1 MNKNELNNKK
11 DQLEVIAND
20 MAKNTCIRIFGKQR
34 WEDHL
39 NENPC
44 WQTIQDTYDKVRD
57 TIMALPLNYADV
69 IALDVRENHGGA
81 VVLDKPR
88 HIVEGWPAIVSLE
101 VDENYGAFVR
111 FQDGTRGKNNDEFA
125 YLNEWFSR
133 EDIEKIYFFF
143 FDKKRLDK
151 MPYINAIYYALKNC
165 NDNKGFVFQDDT
177 KLMLS
182 YCGDLVL
189 HELVSIYR
197 HDETDEVC
205 ISTIVEGQ
213 DEPLRDY
220 LLDFDIADLK
230 QIFDVFINQFYDG
243 VPSDQLH

>member
-20 MAKNTCIRIFGKQR
+20 MAEQTCIRIFGEQR
-34 WEDHL
+34 YQDHIE
-39 NENPC
+39 ENPR
-44 WQTIQDTYDKVRD
+44 WDTIQDTYDKVRD

-125 YLNEWFSR
+125 YLNEWFDR
-133 EDIEKIYFFF
+133 DDIEKICFFF

-151 MPYINAIYYALKNC
+151 MPYINAIYYALKYC
-165 NDNKGFVFQDDT
+165 NNTKGFVFQDDT

-182 YCGDLVL
+182 YRGQLVS

-205 ISTIVEGQ
+205 ISTLVDGE
-213 DEPLRDY
+213 DETTRDY
-220 LLDFDIADLK
+220 LLDFDIAELK
-230 QIFDVFINQFYDG
+230 EIFDVFINQYYEG
-243 VPSDQLH
+243 TPSDQLH

>member
-1 MNKNELNNKK
+1 MNKSELNNKK
-11 DQLEVIAND
+11 DQLEIIACD
-20 MAKNTCIRIFGKQR
+20 MAEITCIRIFGKERYQ
-34 WEDHL
+34 DHI
-39 NENPC
+39 NDNPS
-44 WQTIQDTYDKVRD
+44 WSTIQDTYDKVRD
-57 TIMALPLNYADV
+57 AIMALPLDYADV

-81 VVLDKPR
+81 VYLDKPR
-88 HIVEGWPAIVSLE
+88 HMVEGWPAIKSLE

-111 FQDGTRGKNNDEFA
+111 FQDGYRGKNNDEFA

-182 YCGDLVL
+182 YNGDLVL
-189 HELVSIYR
+189 HELISIYR
-197 HDETDEVC
+197 HEETDEVC
-205 ISTIVEGQ
+205 ISTLIDGQ
-213 DEPLRDY
+213 EEAIHDY

-230 QIFDVFINQFYDG
+230 EIFDIFINQYYEG
-243 VPSDQLH
+243 TPSDQLH